1 MNNFSIL
8 SFFAKHKTAANLLMI
23 FLIVSGLLSLQRLN
37 RQLFPDLNV
46 EIIIV
51 SVFWPG
57 ASAEDVDKNI
67 VQKLVPDLRPLS
79 GVKKVRSTSSENLV
93 VMQIEYNFGSDM
105 QTALSDVEA
114 IVNDTELPE
123 DAEKPRVFRAEF
135 RDEVTNIVLSGP
147 FSINSLRAQAKTIKE
162 DLLSLGIDK
171 IDIGPNPSEEIL
183 IEISEKELTRLN
195 LSMKDISR
203 IIQSSS
209 INVPAGSLA
218 DGALRVRSLGLKEIA
233 NDYSQIEILVKLDGT
248 RILLGDIAKITD
260 AFSEPSVQAFRNG
273 QNAINIK
280 VLRSKTND
288 ALKVNQTVQNYLS
301 EKKLSLPISLKLEQ
315 FGTVANLISDRINL
329 LTRNATSGLII
340 VLTVL
345 FIFLTSRTAFWVA
358 LGIPVAFSA
367 TFAVMLLTG
376 QSINMI
382 SLFGLIMALGIVV
395 DDAIVVG
402 EHSEHLEENR
412 GMDTSNSSI
421 LAATRMS
428 PPVISAM
435 LTTVAAFLPLFF
447 IKGIIGQVIF
457 AIPAVVCA
465 VLVASLLEV
474 FLIMPAH
481 LRHGVSPVISNLFSP
496 FVWILNNIQKPFN
509 KGFNFFKNIIFRK
522 LVSISYNWRYATIST
537 AIALLVFSVGMVSS
551 GRVPFSFFSG
561 PEGDVIFANVSMSS
575 GSSRSQTSN
584 MLTEMERAL
593 EQTEIEL
600 VGEQG
605 KLVLMS
611 FNLLGFGTA
620 NNTEEND
627 AFGASYDR
635 ASITVELITA
645 DQREVRVE
653 ELISKW
659 RENINPLPGLEKI
672 TIRAPVGGP
681 PGRDIDIRIMG
692 DDLNL
697 LKLASDKV
705 LDLVKSLPGSSD
717 ITSNLNY
724 GAEEIHIALT
734 PKGKSMGFSTFEVGD
749 QVRSAL
755 EGSIVK
761 RFARGDEEVTVRV
774 KLPSD
779 ETKDDNLA
787 QLNLI
792 SPNGSSVRLE
802 EVASLNNSLGFSVI
816 RRTDGFREVKITGD
830 LDEKLLNTSGAKDK
844 LEELGIKGIISNL
857 GLDYRYSGREE
868 EQQEAFAD
876 MQVGGIIGLLS
887 IYIILAWVFAS
898 WLRPLAVMIM
908 IPFGFIGAV
917 AGHYFLGLTMSIL
930 SMFAIIALAGIVV
943 NNSIILVATI
953 ERRLSENPDNPNE
966 AIITGVCDRLRPVLL
981 TSFTT
986 IGGLSA
992 LMFETSLQAQYLIP
1006 MAATI
1011 TFGLGVTTLLVL
1023 FVIPSTLGIGND
1035 ISNFFRTIYSRMTK
1049 VQ

>member
-1 MNNFSIL
+1 MC
-8 SFFAKHKTAANLLMI
+8 
-23 FLIVSGLLSLQRLN
+23 
-37 RQLFPDLNV
+37 
-46 EIIIV
+46 
-51 SVFWPG
+51 
-57 ASAEDVDKNI
+57 
-67 VQKLVPDLRPLS
+67 
-79 GVKKVRSTSSENLV
+79 
-93 VMQIEYNFGSDM
+93 
-105 QTALSDVEA
+105 
-114 IVNDTELPE
+114 
-123 DAEKPRVFRAEF
+123 
-135 RDEVTNIVLSGP
+135 
-147 FSINSLRAQAKTIKE
+147 
-162 DLLSLGIDK
+162 
-171 IDIGPNPSEEIL
+171 
-183 IEISEKELTRLN
+183 
-195 LSMKDISR
+195 
-203 IIQSSS
+203 
-209 INVPAGSLA
+209 
-218 DGALRVRSLGLKEIA
+218 
-233 NDYSQIEILVKLDGT
+233 
-248 RILLGDIAKITD
+248 
-260 AFSEPSVQAFRNG
+260 
-273 QNAINIK
+273 
-280 VLRSKTND
+280 
-288 ALKVNQTVQNYLS
+288 
-301 EKKLSLPISLKLEQ
+301 
-315 FGTVANLISDRINL
+315 
-329 LTRNATSGLII
+329 
-340 VLTVL
+340 
-345 FIFLTSRTAFWVA
+345 
-358 LGIPVAFSA
+358 
-367 TFAVMLLTG
+367 
-376 QSINMI
+376 
-382 SLFGLIMALGIVV
+382 
-395 DDAIVVG
+395 
-402 EHSEHLEENR
+402 
-412 GMDTSNSSI
+412 
-421 LAATRMS
+421 
-428 PPVISAM
+428 
-435 LTTVAAFLPLFF
+435 TTVAAFLPLFF

-600 VGEQG
+600 VGEKG

-844 LEELGIKGIISNL
+844 LEELGIKRIISNL

-966 AIITGVCDRLRPVLL
+966 AIITG
-981 TSFTT
+981 
-986 IGGLSA
+986 
-992 LMFETSLQAQYLIP
+992 
-1006 MAATI
+1006 
-1011 TFGLGVTTLLVL
+1011 
-1023 FVIPSTLGIGND
+1023 D
-1035 ISNFFRTIYSRMTK
+1035 IL
-1049 VQ
+1049 